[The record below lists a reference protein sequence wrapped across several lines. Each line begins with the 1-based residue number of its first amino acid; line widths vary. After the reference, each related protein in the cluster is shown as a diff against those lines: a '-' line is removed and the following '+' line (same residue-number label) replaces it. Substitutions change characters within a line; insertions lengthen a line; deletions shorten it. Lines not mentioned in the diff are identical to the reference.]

1 MMLRLVVNDFRLNA
15 IFAFWVFLLFNVQ
28 LVLMAW
34 LGGPGKYLLSG
45 LQSGIAFA
53 SAMVVAV
60 FLREE
65 QNRGKIINRSLPI
78 SHAKAVYAR
87 YLSVALYVIAN
98 MLYGVFYQR
107 VVGLP
112 EWISRMDLYFLFR
125 LNDSLFVTE
134 HSLIAW
140 ALAVTLTICI
150 AVPLCARYGT
160 FWRILIGYVVLI
172 IGWPTIIACLVRCS
186 VSATVLFGSVGGW
199 ILVAVVFMIAI
210 LAASIRLSTWLY
222 GRKDL

>member
-1 MMLRLVVNDFRLNA
+1 MLRLLANDFRLNA
-15 IFAFWVFLLFNVQ
+15 VFVFWVFLLFNVQ

-65 QNRGKIINRSLPI
+65 QNRGQIINRSLPI

-87 YLSVALYVIAN
+87 YLSVALFVIAN
-98 MLYGVFYQR
+98 MLYGMFYQR

-112 EWISRMDLYFLFR
+112 EWISHMDLYFLFVVVMVGWSR
-125 LNDSLFVTE
+125 
-134 HSLIAW
+134 
-140 ALAVTLTICI
+140 CI
-150 AVPLCARYGT
+150 PYLQR
-160 FWRILIGYVVLI
+160 W
-172 IGWPTIIACLVRCS
+172 S
-186 VSATVLFGSVGGW
+186 VSSALVFGSLGSVF
-199 ILVAVVFMIAI
+199 LVVVFMIVI
-210 LAASIRLSTWLY
+210 LAVSIRLSTWLY
-222 GRKDL
+222 ARKEL